1 MSCVK
6 LAFPF
11 FLACS
16 SLCGFG
22 ENAGMMSAAA
32 LPAGT
37 TLPVIFVKSIDANN
51 SHVGDAVIAKTMQV
65 IHLPNGGVIPKD
77 TRVEGHV
84 VGIQAFHFDATP
96 YAHQKPSMLSIHF
109 DRLEAAHRSIAIDL
123 SVRAIA
129 SAVDSRDAAY
139 PHGIDETDHVGTRT
153 LIGGTT
159 FSPLEKRIA
168 SEDGDA
174 IGYNRKDGVFARL
187 IASGACSGSDSEQ
200 SVAIYSPDACGV
212 YGMGGDYLVASGREG
227 SGTFTLAQRGHS
239 VKLYAGS
246 TALLQVNET
255 TRLRAENR

>member
-1 MSCVK
+1 MSYMK
-6 LAFPF
+6 LLFPL
-11 FLACS
+11 FLAGF
-16 SLCGFG
+16 SLSGFG
-22 ENAGMMSAAA
+22 ENAGMMSPAS

-37 TLPVIFVKSIDANN
+37 TLPVAFVKSIDAND
-51 SHVGDAVIAKTMQV
+51 SHVGDAVMAKTIQV
-65 IHLPNGGVIPKD
+65 VKLPNGAVIPKG

-109 DRLEAAHRSIAIDL
+109 DVLEAAHSSIPIDL

-129 SAVDSRDAAY
+129 SPVDSRDAAY
-139 PHGIDETDHVGTRT
+139 THGIDETDHVGTRT
-153 LIGGTT
+153 LIGGTS
-159 FSPLEKRIA
+159 FSPLEKMIA
-168 SEDGDA
+168 SGDGDA

-187 IASGACSGSDSEQ
+187 IASGTCSGSDREQ

-212 YGMGGDYLVASGREG
+212 YGMRGDYLADNGRDG
-227 SGTFTLAQRGHS
+227 SGTFTLAEKGHS